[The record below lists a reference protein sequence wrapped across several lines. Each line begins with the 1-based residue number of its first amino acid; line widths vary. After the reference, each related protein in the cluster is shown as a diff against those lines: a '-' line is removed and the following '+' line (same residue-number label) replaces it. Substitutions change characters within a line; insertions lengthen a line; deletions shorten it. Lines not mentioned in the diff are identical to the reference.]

1 MTGPVREMGVW
12 LRMNNEES
20 TGCLREERESKRELR
35 EESLKRGTRQKRE
48 KERENK
54 SEVETCF

>member
-1 MTGPVREMGVW
+1 MTGMMGEMGVW

-20 TGCLREERESKRELR
+20 TGCLREARESQRELR

-54 SEVETCF
+54 SEVESCF